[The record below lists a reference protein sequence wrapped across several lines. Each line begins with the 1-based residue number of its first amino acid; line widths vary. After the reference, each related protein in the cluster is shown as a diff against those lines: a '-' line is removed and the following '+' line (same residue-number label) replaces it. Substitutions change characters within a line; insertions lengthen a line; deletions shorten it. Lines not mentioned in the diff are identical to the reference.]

1 MTTCVYLE
9 VFIRI
14 KILWT
19 ICINTYFLYLFYRLL
34 ITYSVFGRGCYV
46 HWNIMHFVSI
56 IIQNIILMY
65 SKLISNRIQFK
76 AKSWVYFFLVKKC
89 VYHIISTSW
98 CFFSMQICKSSI
110 ILLIINIWIH

>member
-34 ITYSVFGRGCYV
+34 ITYSVFRRGCYV
-46 HWNIMHFVSI
+46 HWNMMHFVSI

-76 AKSWVYFFLVKKC
+76 AKSWIYFFLVKKC
-89 VYHIISTSW
+89 VYHIISTRW